1 MITQPESANRLPSR
15 LDADLLNALR
25 TYLSAHERS
34 EPITSGTI
42 ICEPPADL
50 TAYLARAGV
59 PFSRLLLKIIRRS
72 GMSEVEIYKRAH
84 IDRKLFS
91 KIRSDP
97 RYQPKKTTVIAFALA
112 LHLSLEETRDLLAS
126 AGFALS
132 DSTPFDL
139 IIQYFVE
146 HGKYD
151 LFLIN
156 DALYTFGQPI
166 LLV

>member
-1 MITQPESANRLPSR
+1 MIAQPESANRLPTR

-25 TYLSAHERS
+25 AYLSAPGRPE
-34 EPITSGTI
+34 TFTGVDV

-59 PFSRLLLKIIRRS
+59 PFSRLLLKIIRKS

-112 LHLSLEETRDLLAS
+112 LRLSLEETRGLLSS
-126 AGFALS
+126 AGFTLS

-146 HGKYD
+146 RGKHD
-151 LFLIN
+151 FFLIN